1 MTVVNLNGHSH
12 KSLKIRQHRTS
23 IETLKTVGRFLSVH
37 CRTDVEENFRI
48 GCGRDS
54 QQKKTSSN
62 ENPGRQ
68 LFDDRGDLVSVYVL
82 TLAESARLLCARFF
96 ATFLFFLEKDQS
108 RQHATAHIFGIVD
121 ELSVASFFN
130 LLLQFDKV

>member
-1 MTVVNLNGHSH
+1 M
-12 KSLKIRQHRTS
+12 LKRIFGLAAA
-23 IETLKTVGRFLSVH
+23 ETRNK
-37 CRTDVEENFRI
+37 
-48 GCGRDS
+48 
-54 QQKKTSSN
+54 KKTSSN

-96 ATFLFFLEKDQS
+96 ATFLFFLEKDKS